1 MRCIINT
8 GFIKIHSAV
17 SLIVSITWKHK
28 QVIFSLITA
37 LDYLIKYFFFPRC
50 GLLLIYIYILMYNKP
65 KAYLVYMVH
74 LQQHL
79 PQQTEEQWR

>member
-17 SLIVSITWKHK
+17 SLIVSVTWKHK

-37 LDYLIKYFFFPRC
+37 LDYLIKHFFFPPLRSTF
-50 GLLLIYIYILMYNKP
+50 YIHVE
-65 KAYLVYMVH
+65 A
-74 LQQHL
+74 
-79 PQQTEEQWR
+79 

>member
-17 SLIVSITWKHK
+17 SLIVSVTWKHK

-37 LDYLIKYFFFPRC
+37 LDYLIKYIFSPAALYFLYTC
-50 GLLLIYIYILMYNKP
+50 GSLTY
-65 KAYLVYMVH
+65 V
-74 LQQHL
+74 
-79 PQQTEEQWR
+79 

>member
-17 SLIVSITWKHK
+17 SLIVSVTWKHK

-37 LDYLIKYFFFPRC
+37 LDYLIKYFFSPPAALYFLYTC
-50 GLLLIYIYILMYNKP
+50 GSLTH
-65 KAYLVYMVH
+65 V
-74 LQQHL
+74 
-79 PQQTEEQWR
+79 